1 MWEWIVGIW
10 NSLTWTDLSFVAVP
24 AFLFALFWL
33 FVVDDK

>member
-1 MWEWIVGIW
+1 MWEWIVNIW
-10 NSLTWTDLSFVAVP
+10 NSLTWTDLSIVIVP